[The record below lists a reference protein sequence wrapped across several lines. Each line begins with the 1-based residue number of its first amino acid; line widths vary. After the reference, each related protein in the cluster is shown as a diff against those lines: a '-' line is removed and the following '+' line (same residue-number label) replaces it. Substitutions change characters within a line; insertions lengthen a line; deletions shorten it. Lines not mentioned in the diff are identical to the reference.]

1 MSKKGLGKIALG
13 AGLGAGLALLFAPK
27 KGSDLR
33 RDIKKKIDEF
43 MKGVDDMTVSDI
55 KKEFTTKVDE
65 IKKEIDDLDK
75 EKVLKIAKKKGDD
88 LKKKAD
94 ELVDLAK
101 EKGTPVLEGIAD
113 DLRNKAISVAKE
125 VIDKLE
131 KELNKYIK
139 NSLLD
144 TFTYIQKEYNTD
156 VFKFQDLY
164 YKEDY
169 KYFNKHYK
177 DWYKNAFP
185 NLKLEVEANISLY
198 EKGNILGGFNYE
210 RKNK

>member
-1 MSKKGLGKIALG
+1 MNVLCIMNKINYQ
-13 AGLGAGLALLFAPK
+13 
-27 KGSDLR
+27 
-33 RDIKKKIDEF
+33 
-43 MKGVDDMTVSDI
+43 
-55 KKEFTTKVDE
+55 KE
-65 IKKEIDDLDK
+65 
-75 EKVLKIAKKKGDD
+75 
-88 LKKKAD
+88 
-94 ELVDLAK
+94 
-101 EKGTPVLEGIAD
+101 
-113 DLRNKAISVAKE
+113 
-125 VIDKLE
+125 LE